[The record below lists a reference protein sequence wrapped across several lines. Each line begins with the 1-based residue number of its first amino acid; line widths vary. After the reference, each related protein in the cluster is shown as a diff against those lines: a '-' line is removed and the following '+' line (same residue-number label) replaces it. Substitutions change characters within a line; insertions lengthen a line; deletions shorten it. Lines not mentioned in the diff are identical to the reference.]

1 MINYKYIIIIIALF
15 VYTLIIQYRYLAY
28 FVPNKIIRYTPI
40 DFNMEFNEINIGKLN
55 GWFFPNLN
63 PKPNTNPNTKPNSN
77 KHIMIYYHGNAGN
90 ISNRINT
97 IKQLLNIYPNTDFYI
112 FDYPQF
118 GISRGELNLSNIISG
133 SYKVYNYWARKY
145 INVSVIGESIG
156 AGVFAEVFDL
166 LIKLNYQNM
175 PKNII
180 HLNGITCLKDI
191 ISYTIPYITR
201 PLILPWI
208 QELDPKKI
216 YLKNITKIS
225 NLIILHTPND
235 DIVPI
240 KFVNDFVHKLRIC
253 KSIKFIKIDGSH
265 NNPIIDTNNIKR
277 IRLAYIN

>member
-28 FVPNKIIRYTPI
+28 FVPDKIIRYTPI
-40 DFNMEFNEINIGKLN
+40 DFNMKFNEINIGKLN
-55 GWFFPNLN
+55 GWFFSNPNLN
-63 PKPNTNPNTKPNSN
+63 PNPNPN

-97 IKQLLNIYPNTDFYI
+97 IKQLLNIFPNTDFYI

-118 GISRGELNLSNIISG
+118 GISRGELNLSNIIGG
-133 SYKVYNYWARKY
+133 SYKVYNYWATKY
-145 INVSVIGESIG
+145 KNVSVIGESIG

-180 HLNGITCLKDI
+180 HLNGITSLRDI
-191 ISYTIPYITR
+191 ISNTIPYITR
-201 PLILPWI
+201 PFILPWVN
-208 QELDPKKI
+208 ELDPKKI
-216 YLKNITKIS
+216 YLKNITKLP

-240 KFVNDFVHKLRIC
+240 TFVNEFFHKLRIS

-277 IRLAYIN
+277 IQLAYINLTK

>member
-1 MINYKYIIIIIALF
+1 
-15 VYTLIIQYRYLAY
+15 
-28 FVPNKIIRYTPI
+28 
-40 DFNMEFNEINIGKLN
+40 
-55 GWFFPNLN
+55 
-63 PKPNTNPNTKPNSN
+63 
-77 KHIMIYYHGNAGN
+77 
-90 ISNRINT
+90 
-97 IKQLLNIYPNTDFYI
+97 
-112 FDYPQF
+112 
-118 GISRGELNLSNIISG
+118 
-133 SYKVYNYWARKY
+133 
-145 INVSVIGESIG
+145 
-156 AGVFAEVFDL
+156 
-166 LIKLNYQNM
+166 M